1 MNMTNN
7 KQDPIYEIDVP
18 KEMDVE
24 PGQILSDIEARIG
37 ERKLDILQTYLD
49 SIPDKVLNTNLN
61 EAEKYIL
68 LHNHELKIDS
78 ESSLILS
85 ESKVNKDRFYFQI
98 ATLTVS
104 DKGNDDVSEK
114 FKDIKISEIVFNP
127 KVNPKEDLTLKR
139 TNSSLVDKVQNLPKT
154 NLNNDESQSSS
165 KVLGTVSADINNGGI
180 SKKIIL
186 QLRLQNNNLLKH
198 KEIPEVKKKNNLSLL
213 PKNKTQGN
221 KGLENFRIS

>member
-24 PGQILSDIEARIG
+24 PSQILSDLEARIG

-114 FKDIKISEIVFNP
+114 FRDIKISEIVFNP

>member
-1 MNMTNN
+1 MKNN

-24 PGQILSDIEARIG
+24 PGQILSDLEARTG
-37 ERKLDILQTYLD
+37 ERKLNIIQTYLN
-49 SIPDKVLNTNLN
+49 SIPDKVLNINLN

-68 LHNHELKIDS
+68 LHYHELKIDN
-78 ESSLILS
+78 ETNLILS

-104 DKGNDDVSEK
+104 NKDSNEVSEK
-114 FKDIKISEIVFNP
+114 FRDIKISEIVFNP
-127 KVNPKEDLTLKR
+127 KVNPVKDLTLKR
-139 TNSSLVDKVQNLPKT
+139 TNSFLVDKIQNLPKT

-165 KVLGTVSADINNGGI
+165 KELCTVSADINNERIG
-180 SKKIIL
+180 KKIIL
-186 QLRLQNNNLLKH
+186 QLRLQNNNFLKH
-198 KEIPEVKKKNNLSLL
+198 KELPEIKKKNNLSLL
-213 PKNKTQGN
+213 PKNKTQVN